1 MHARSDRGPAR
12 AGHAAILAGVVGF
25 LVGSFLP
32 FYDLELTN
40 ESPSF
45 ARQMLTGLPETPGWG
60 VGGILMLFAATAVVG
75 VMAAIGLG
83 AGARDCVTQ
92 TTVGAAATW
101 SITWVGAL
109 LRSTG
114 FSVEIGFF
122 VMWVGIGAVVVG
134 TVIVIGQTRRTSVRG
149 SDPSPSDVRGSV

>member
-1 MHARSDRGPAR
+1 V
-12 AGHAAILAGVVGF
+12 ILAGVVGF
-25 LVGSFLP
+25 LIGSFLP
-32 FYDLELTN
+32 FYDLALTD

-45 ARQMLTGLPETPGWG
+45 ARQMLTGLPETPGWE

-83 AGARDCVTQ
+83 AGARDSATQ
-92 TTVGAAATW
+92 TLIGAAVTW

-122 VMWVGIGAVVVG
+122 VMWVGIGVVVVG
-134 TVIVIGQTRRTSVRG
+134 TVIVIRQTRRAARG
-149 SDPSPSDVRGSV
+149 SDASPSDVRRSD

>member
-1 MHARSDRGPAR
+1 V
-12 AGHAAILAGVVGF
+12 ILAGVVGF
-25 LVGSFLP
+25 LIGSFLP
-32 FYDLELTN
+32 FYDLALTD

-45 ARQMLTGLPETPGWG
+45 ARQMLTGLPETPGWE

-83 AGARDCVTQ
+83 AGARDSATQ
-92 TTVGAAATW
+92 TLIGAAVAW

-122 VMWVGIGAVVVG
+122 VMWVGIGVVVVG
-134 TVIVIGQTRRTSVRG
+134 TVIVIRQTRRAARG
-149 SDPSPSDVRGSV
+149 SDASPSDVRRSD